1 MSKSPL
7 DYVNTRFSK
16 ETSLCD
22 RVSLFSSTESPR
34 TFSAFTSLKR
44 SLFGILLICEVI
56 MGSEI
61 IELDVNGTKV
71 PLIFEND
78 SRLPIVSMQVV
89 FQNGGSISNTKLA
102 GLARAVSKIY
112 GEGTKTLG
120 SKGFA
125 ERLDAK
131 AIHISANTGGETF
144 VFELSCLK
152 EHMQEG
158 VQALS
163 ELIQDPNLSETSL
176 EQVKTVTLGEIQRK
190 STDFDYVAGR
200 TLKELMFK
208 NTVLAL
214 PTIGTSKSV
223 ESIKLEDVT
232 NFIDEHIVSSRA
244 IAVVG
249 GDITQEE
256 ANASVQT
263 ILASLKVGKTAK
275 LPYFKVNSKTQEEIV
290 RKKTEQAYVYFGAP
304 FDMKTGDADYYK
316 SRVAIFILGSSGF
329 GSRLMEEI
337 RVKKGLAYSAY
348 GRVTVNKT
356 SSYFSGYLQTKL
368 ESQDEA
374 QKSVNEV
381 IKTFVDEGVTQEEL
395 DQAKK
400 FLLGSEPLRVE
411 TLSQRLGRTFMDYYK
426 GAPLNNA
433 QSELDLIEKLELK
446 DLNAFI
452 KKHKEIQKLTYAIVT
467 E

>member
-1 MSKSPL
+1 
-7 DYVNTRFSK
+7 
-16 ETSLCD
+16 
-22 RVSLFSSTESPR
+22 
-34 TFSAFTSLKR
+34 
-44 SLFGILLICEVI
+44 

-61 IELDVNGTKV
+61 IQLDVNGTQV
-71 PLIFEND
+71 PLIFEKD
-78 SRLPIVSMQVV
+78 DRLPIVSIQVV
-89 FQNGGSISNTKLA
+89 FQNGGSIANTRHA
-102 GLARAVSKIY
+102 GLARAVSKMY
-112 GEGTKTLG
+112 AEGTKTLG
-120 SKGFA
+120 SKAFA
-125 ERLDAK
+125 EKLDAK
-131 AIHISANTGGETF
+131 AIHISANAGGETF

-158 VQALS
+158 VEALTD
-163 ELIQDPNLSETSL
+163 LLKDPNISEDAL

-190 STDFDYVAGR
+190 STDLDYVAGR

-223 ESIKLEDVT
+223 SELKLKDIKEFT
-232 NFIDEHIVSSRA
+232 EEHIVTSRA
-244 IAVVG
+244 ICVMG
-249 GDITQEE
+249 GDLSVDE
-256 ANASVQT
+256 ANASVQK
-263 ILASLKVGKTAK
+263 ILSSLEKGKTAE
-275 LPYFKVNSKTQEEIV
+275 LPHFKVNPKVQEEIV
-290 RKKTEQAYVYFGAP
+290 RKKTEQAYVYFGSA
-304 FDMKTGDADYYK
+304 FDMKTGDEDYYK

-348 GRVTVNKT
+348 GRVHVNR
-356 SSYFSGYLQTKL
+356 SHSYFSGYLQTKL

-381 IKTFVDEGVTQEEL
+381 IKAFVEQGVTQDEL
-395 DQAKK
+395 DQAKN

-426 GAPLNNA
+426 GAPLNNS
-433 QSELDLIEKLELK
+433 QIELDKIEVLELK

-452 KKHKEIQKLTYAIVT
+452 TQHKEILNLSYAIVT
-467 E
+467 Q

>member
-1 MSKSPL
+1 
-7 DYVNTRFSK
+7 
-16 ETSLCD
+16 
-22 RVSLFSSTESPR
+22 
-34 TFSAFTSLKR
+34 
-44 SLFGILLICEVI
+44 
-56 MGSEI
+56 MGSEV

-71 PLIFEND
+71 PMVFEND
-78 SRLPIVSMQVV
+78 NRLPIVSMQIV
-89 FQNGGSISNTKLA
+89 FQNGGSISNTKHA

-112 GEGTKTLG
+112 GEGTKSLG

-125 ERLDAK
+125 EKLDAK

-152 EHMQEG
+152 EHMQAG
-158 VQALS
+158 VTALS
-163 ELIQDPNLSETSL
+163 ELIKDPNLSDNAL
-176 EQVKTVTLGEIQRK
+176 DQVKTVTLGEIQRK

-200 TLKELMFK
+200 TLKELMYK

-214 PTIGTSKSV
+214 PTIGTTESV
-223 ESIKLEDVT
+223 NKLKLKDVQ
-232 NFIDEHIVSSRA
+232 NFISEHIVTSRA
-244 IAVVG
+244 IVVVG
-249 GDITQEE
+249 GDVSSEE
-256 ANASVQT
+256 ANASVQE
-263 ILASLKVGKTAK
+263 ILSSLEVGKTEK
-275 LPYFKVNSKTQEEIV
+275 LPYFKVNAKTQEEIV
-290 RKKTEQAYVYFGAP
+290 RKKTEQAYVYFGSP
-304 FDMKTGDADYYK
+304 FDMKTGDEDYYK

-381 IKTFVDEGVTQEEL
+381 IKTFVDKGVTQEEL

-426 GAPLNNA
+426 GAPLNNS
-433 QSELDLIEKLELK
+433 QLELDKIEKLELK
-446 DLNAFI
+446 DLNKFI
-452 KKHKEIQKLTYAIVT
+452 AKHKEIQKLTYAIVT
-467 E
+467 Q

>member
-7 DYVNTRFSK
+7 NYVNTRFS
-16 ETSLCD
+16 SA
-22 RVSLFSSTESPR
+22 ESPR
-34 TFSAFTSLKR
+34 TISAATSIKR
-44 SLFGILLICEVI
+44 SLLSILLICEVI
-56 MGSEI
+56 MGSEVI
-61 IELDVNGTKV
+61 DLDVNGTKV
-71 PLIFEND
+71 PMIFESDN
-78 SRLPIVSMQVV
+78 RLPIVSMQVV
-89 FQNGGSISNTKLA
+89 FQNAGSIANAKHA

-112 GEGTKTLG
+112 GEGTKELG

-125 ERLDAK
+125 EKLDAK

-158 VQALS
+158 VQALA
-163 ELIQDPNLSETSL
+163 ELIKDPNLSEDSL

-190 STDFDYVAGR
+190 STDFDYVAGK

-214 PTIGTSKSV
+214 PTIGTTQSV
-223 ESIKLEDVT
+223 ESLKVEDIS
-232 NFIDEHIVSSRA
+232 NFIDEHIVRSRA
-244 IAVVG
+244 IVVIG
-249 GDITQEE
+249 GDLSSEE
-256 ANASVQT
+256 ANASVQS
-263 ILASLKVGKTAK
+263 ILSSVNVGKATT
-275 LPYFKVNSKTQEEIV
+275 LPYFNVNAKVQEEIV

-304 FDMKTGDADYYK
+304 FDMKTGDKEYYK

-356 SSYFSGYLQTKL
+356 NSYFSGYLQTKL

-381 IKTFVDEGVTQEEL
+381 IKTFVEKGVTQEEL

-426 GAPLNNA
+426 GAPLNNS
-433 QSELDLIEKLELK
+433 QLELEQIDKLELK
-446 DLNAFI
+446 HLNAFI
-452 KKHKEIQKLTYAIVT
+452 KQHDEILNLTYAIVT
-467 E
+467 Q